1 MKRTR
6 KLKPETVRTMAMR
19 RALSIYRAWRGGWI
33 VYDMDNRALYATH
46 SWPMVK
52 RFLKTR
58 PVKS

>member
-19 RALSIYRAWRGGWI
+19 RGLSIYKAKYGGWI
-33 VYDMDNRALYATH
+33 VADMDAAKLYATH

-52 RFLKTR
+52 RFLKTQR
-58 PVKS
+58 VKS